1 MREMARALVLQL
13 LLAGI
18 AAAPTRTDELDQHAM
33 ALPDGD
39 GVRHVHHSV
48 RGQSRKAHRQKLRD
62 LHLERRRGCDDV
74 VITDTTHVDTA
85 RACTE
90 IRNLKVRV
98 PLSASTRTRL
108 IRPRASP
115 ADELVRGHACVRLRI
130 QRSAV

>member
-1 MREMARALVLQL
+1 MARALVLQL

-39 GVRHVHHSV
+39 VVRHVHHSV
-48 RGQSRKAHRQKLRD
+48 RGQSRKAHRQKLRY
-62 LHLERRRGCDDV
+62 LHLERRRGCEIII
-74 VITDTTHVDTA
+74 ITDTNVDTFS
-85 RACTE
+85 ACTE
-90 IRNLKVRV
+90 TRSLMVRV

-130 QRSAV
+130 QRSAA